1 MLTRG
6 VILGLGMLALL
17 AGLALSFLW
26 YRQSTVG
33 PAPPVVAM
41 IPAKTVLVAAH
52 AMPAGTLL
60 RPGDMSWDEKPAAAV
75 VGADACS
82 VVGGAVAGFFTP
94 AAAAVAPNAGTAN
107 ATSARLANAL
117 AVRRRSMVLL
127 PGSLLHSERS
137 YDY

>member
-33 PAPPVVAM
+33 PAAPVVAM

-75 VGADACS
+75 VGADIVRGS
-82 VVGGAVAGFFTP
+82 VSG
-94 AAAAVAPNAGTAN
+94 
-107 ATSARLANAL
+107 RR
-117 AVRRRSMVLL
+117 VRRRRHPTGVRRAGTPDRRRNWPS
-127 PGSLLHSERS
+127 PATANS
-137 YDY
+137 